1 VILCV
6 TRLHQVSD
14 GQQRRNLGPRNACAF
29 GSLDVIITID
39 GRLERIQTPTHSG
52 GASTVANTL
61 QGLHLRRREQGVPAA
76 PPRCSFN
83 SVRLERQLQAF
94 RGPHTTQDDLR
105 CTIYSLANVA
115 AQLAGGNPISP
126 SVMAGY
132 ATTAFPLGMGNAAR
146 HTHHNM
152 VQHATAHPGD
162 DELVGM
168 VELVSESDDDPS
180 RWIPHWSPI
189 RIPAAGVT
197 IQRTSVSWRK
207 PPGAA

>member
-1 VILCV
+1 MANNDATWALETLV
-6 TRLHQVSD
+6 R
-14 GQQRRNLGPRNACAF
+14 F
-29 GSLDVIITID
+29 GSLDAIITID

-76 PPRCSFN
+76 PPRCSFD

-132 ATTAFPLGMGNAAR
+132 ATTAFRFLIAPLFA
-146 HTHHNM
+146 
-152 VQHATAHPGD
+152 
-162 DELVGM
+162 LWW
-168 VELVSESDDDPS
+168 PS
-180 RWIPHWSPI
+180 
-189 RIPAAGVT
+189 
-197 IQRTSVSWRK
+197 IQRRLGVE
-207 PPGAA
+207 PHPGAA